1 MEIRDNTSKNI
12 ISRVKE
18 GSIAEELEISVADE
32 LLSINGCKVSD
43 IIEYKYL
50 ITEEDLVLSIKKEDG
65 QIYEFEIEKDYD
77 EDIGIEFTNPL
88 IDKVKSC
95 SNNCIFCF
103 IDQLPKGM
111 RKTLYFKDDDSR
123 LSFLQGNFITLTNMK
138 EEEIKRIIKY
148 RISPINIS
156 VHTTNKDLRVKMLRN
171 KNAGKILE
179 YISRFY
185 DAKIFMNCQIVLL
198 RDYNDKDELVKT
210 IKDLESFYPYVESV
224 AVVPVGLTKHREGL
238 TDLKAYDKESS
249 EEVIKI
255 IGGLQEELLLKYG
268 TRFVFPSDEFYVMAG
283 IELPSEEEYEGYL
296 QIENGVG
303 LITSFMTEIE
313 ETIKDIE
320 ETYINESIVILTGFS
335 AYEFMLRAVE
345 MVKSKVN
352 FKNIEVYKIKNNFF
366 GEKITVAG
374 LVTGTDIID
383 QLTDISKFDRI
394 VIPDVMLRDGFLFL
408 DDYKISDLED
418 IYKIPISVSEV
429 DGFKFI
435 NVLLNRG
442 IE

>member
-18 GSIAEELEISVADE
+18 GSIAEDLEISVGDE
-32 LLSINGCKVSD
+32 LLSINGNEVSD

-50 ITEEDLVLSIKKEDG
+50 ITEENLVLAIKKADG
-65 QIYEFEIEKDYD
+65 QLYEFEIEKDYD

-103 IDQLPKGM
+103 IDQLPRGM

-138 EEEIKRIIKY
+138 EEEIERIIKY

-156 VHTTNKDLRVKMLRN
+156 VHTTNRDLRVRMLRN

-198 RDYNDKDELVKT
+198 RDYNDGAELVKT
-210 IKDLESFYPYVESV
+210 INDLEKFYPYVESV

-238 TDLKAYDKESS
+238 TELKAYDKESS
-249 EEVIKI
+249 KGVISLIEGIQK
-255 IGGLQEELLLKYG
+255 QLLDKHG

-283 IELPSEEEYEGYL
+283 KELPSEEEYEGYL

-303 LITSFMTEIE
+303 LITSFLTEIE
-313 ETIKDIE
+313 EAIKDME
-320 ETYINESIVILTGFS
+320 ETNVDESIIILTGYS
-335 AYEFMLRAVE
+335 AYDYMLKAVGI
-345 MVKSKVN
+345 VKSKIK
-352 FKNIEVYKIKNNFF
+352 FKNIEVFKIKNNFF

-374 LVTGTDIID
+374 LVTGTDILD

-394 VIPDVMLRDGFLFL
+394 VIPDVMLRDNFLFL

-418 IYKIPISVSEV
+418 IYKIPTSVSEV

-442 IE
+442 I